1 MGTVE
6 EDDANFLCELAQG
19 HTYAIELGT
28 FTVQFSAAI
37 LKGLNPE
44 GRLLTLDTF
53 RGSSGGPITQS
64 LTRLQQLK
72 ALFERLAEYEG
83 RYTVMVGEFSQA
95 AHWIA
100 NASVDF
106 VFIDGAH
113 DYASVVSDISL
124 FYPKLKIGGSVM
136 VGHDFEQP
144 ASKCDPVK
152 LARYS
157 TSDDPYEG
165 LHYGVIRAVSEFFPH
180 CEHRNRFWWAD
191 L

>member
-28 FTVQFSAAI
+28 FTGQFSTAI
-37 LKGLNPE
+37 LKGLNPD

-53 RGSSGGPITQS
+53 LGSSGGSIIQG
-64 LTRLQQLK
+64 LARLQQLK
-72 ALFERLAEYEG
+72 ALFERLTPYEG
-83 RYTVMVGEFSQA
+83 RYSVMVGEFSQA

-113 DYASVVSDISL
+113 DYASVINDIRL
-124 FYPKLKIGGSVM
+124 FRPKLKPGGKL
-136 VGHDFEQP
+136 VGHDFAQP

-152 LARYS
+152 LRRYS

-180 CEHRNRFWWAD
+180 CEHRNRFWWVH